1 MLPFLLTLRR
11 IVRGIWRGLCE
22 PEFQVSFS
30 LAFLTVLSGT
40 LFYTRFKEI
49 RWLDAL
55 HFSVITLTTMT
66 TIGYGDFAPQTNIG
80 KIFTIGYVSTGV
92 GVMVGFITKVFD
104 HLQKARLDAL
114 EAKQKTPPS
123 DSSGWRP
130 FV

>member
-11 IVRGIWRGLCE
+11 IARGIWRGLCE

-40 LFYTRFKEI
+40 LFYTRFKEM

-55 HFSVITLTTMT
+55 YFSVISLS

-80 KIFTIGYVSTGV
+80 KIFTIGYVLTG
-92 GVMVGFITKVFD
+92 GGIMVGFITKVFD
-104 HLQKARLDAL
+104 HLQKA
-114 EAKQKTPPS
+114 
-123 DSSGWRP
+123 
-130 FV
+130 